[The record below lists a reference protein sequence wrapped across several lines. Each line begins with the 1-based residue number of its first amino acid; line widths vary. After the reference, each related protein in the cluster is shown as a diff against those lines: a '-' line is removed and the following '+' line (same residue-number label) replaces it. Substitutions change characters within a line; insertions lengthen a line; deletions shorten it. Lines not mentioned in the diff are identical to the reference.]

1 MVFLVFFFYSW
12 CPIAKG
18 GGGCR
23 DHMVVGFTTTY
34 EISTYHH
41 YSCEFESSSW
51 GCLLAT
57 TLYDKVCRWHA
68 ADLWFSLGTPVSFTN
83 KTDCHD
89 TTEILLKVALNIIS
103 LAFILLQGKWNISCV
118 SVGVPQGKSFF
129 GRWTI
134 PLNKYNTY
142 CPL

>member
-1 MVFLVFFFYSW
+1 MDGFLGLFFLQLMPY
-12 CPIAKG
+12 CKR

-57 TLYDKVCRWHA
+57 TLYDKVCR
-68 ADLWFSLGTPVSFTN
+68 
-83 KTDCHD
+83 
-89 TTEILLKVALNIIS
+89 
-103 LAFILLQGKWNISCV
+103 
-118 SVGVPQGKSFF
+118 
-129 GRWTI
+129 
-134 PLNKYNTY
+134 
-142 CPL
+142 